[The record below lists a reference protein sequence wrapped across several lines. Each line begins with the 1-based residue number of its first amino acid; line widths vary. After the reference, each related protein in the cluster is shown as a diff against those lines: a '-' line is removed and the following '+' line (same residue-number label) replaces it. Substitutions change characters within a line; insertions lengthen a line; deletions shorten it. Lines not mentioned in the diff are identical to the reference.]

1 MTPYHV
7 GKHHVGKRFSR
18 TVTFDSES
26 VRAFATMAGDHNPLH
41 HDPAFAANS
50 RFGGLIASG
59 AHCGALLM
67 GLVATEL
74 TRDPDCTTA
83 SLDFS
88 FKLRQP
94 VYVGQT
100 LVLEWTIETKT
111 PAARLGG
118 ELLHLKGHV
127 IDSAGIVYVTAA
139 ATCLLLP
146 AMANSTAGRES
157 VDSIRRA
164 PASG

>member
-7 GKHHVGKRFSR
+7 GERFSR
-18 TVTFDSES
+18 TVTFDTES
-26 VRAFATMAGDHNPLH
+26 VRAFATMAGDLNPLH

-59 AHCGALLM
+59 AHYGALLM

-74 TRDPDCTTA
+74 TRYPDCTTA
-83 SLDFS
+83 GLDFS

-94 VYVGQT
+94 VHAGQT
-100 LVLEWTIETKT
+100 LALEWTIETKT

-118 ELLHLKGHV
+118 ELLHLKGHM
-127 IDSAGIVYVTAA
+127 IDGAGIVYVTAA
-139 ATCLLLP
+139 ATCLLMP
-146 AMANSTAGRES
+146 ATSNSTPPDGR
-157 VDSIRRA
+157 
-164 PASG
+164 

>member
-7 GKHHVGKRFSR
+7 GERFSR
-18 TVTFDSES
+18 IVTFDPDSI
-26 VRAFATMAGDHNPLH
+26 RAFAAMAGDHNPLH
-41 HDPAFAANS
+41 HDPAYAANS

-74 TRDPDCTTA
+74 TRYPDCTA
-83 SLDFS
+83 AGLDFS

-94 VYVGQT
+94 VHAGQT
-100 LVLEWTIETKT
+100 LALEWTIETKT
-111 PAARLGG
+111 PAARLRG
-118 ELLHLKGHV
+118 ELLHLKGHM

-139 ATCLLLP
+139 ATCLLTP
-146 AMANSTAGRES
+146 AVANSTSPAGR
-157 VDSIRRA
+157 
-164 PASG
+164 